1 MINNQKGSSVIGA
14 SLFSF
19 LDIKIFSPVQTT
31 LAKIS
36 QYNLQKE
43 KEN

>member
-1 MINNQKGSSVIGA
+1 MINNQKGSSEIGA

-19 LDIKIFSPVQTT
+19 LDIKSFSTVQTT
-31 LAKIS
+31 LANIS
-36 QYNLQKE
+36 YYTLQKE

>member
-1 MINNQKGSSVIGA
+1 MINNPEGSSILGA

-19 LDIKIFSPVQTT
+19 LDIKSFSPVQTT

>member
-19 LDIKIFSPVQTT
+19 LDIKSFRPVQTT